1 VQITPPF
8 LPCSGAAG
16 DSVKPGGGFAYVL
29 GQLSLLKMMHWA
41 AEMQDLAG
49 EEIEKASFSES
60 FVCHVKYV
68 AKDLCYGFNNI

>member
-1 VQITPPF
+1 
-8 LPCSGAAG
+8 
-16 DSVKPGGGFAYVL
+16 
-29 GQLSLLKMMHWA
+29 MMHWA